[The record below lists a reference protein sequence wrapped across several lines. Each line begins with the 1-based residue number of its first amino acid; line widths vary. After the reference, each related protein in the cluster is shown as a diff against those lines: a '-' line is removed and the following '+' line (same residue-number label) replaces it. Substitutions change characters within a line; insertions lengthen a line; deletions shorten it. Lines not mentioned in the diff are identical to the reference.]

1 MGKYIVWFKDLD
13 KDSLLVA
20 GGKGTNLGIMYK
32 LGFPVPNGFC
42 VTAQTYQE
50 YIEKTGIK
58 EQLKRL
64 LQGLDKEDTDKL
76 QKIAVEIQ
84 NIIVSTPIPDDVAE
98 EIMDNYELLGADQHK
113 AAEIVRV
120 KDAFVAVR
128 SSATAEDLPEA
139 SFAGQ
144 QATYLNIK
152 GKEKVVSAVLACWAS
167 LFTARAIYYREK
179 NKFDH
184 LKVYICAVVQKMVDA
199 DKSGIMFTINPATNS
214 FNEIVI
220 EAIYGLGELIV
231 GGEVNPDMYIVDK
244 NSREIKKIEVRKKP
258 FGLFKNENGE
268 NEKQDIP
275 AEEQSRQVLSDAQIK
290 ELARLGKKLEEHY
303 GKPQD
308 VEWAVERERLYLVQT
323 RAVTTF
329 KAAAQQTTTKTSEE
343 EGKIVLKGETA
354 SGGVASGP
362 VRIVRDISELGKVQ
376 KGDILVTKMT
386 TPDEVPAMQKAAA
399 IVTDEGGMTCFSG
412 DTKILTTKGFMSMA
426 DLHEKISSDHLK
438 VLSFNPQTMKT
449 EWKPAGNPQKRKSKL
464 WTISVSQTGKSKQNK
479 ISITPDHKMVTL
491 ENRKIVERKL
501 HDLWSQQEMV
511 CVADYLPAHQNPH
524 VLDEPDK
531 AYLCGALFTDGYI
544 NTSQTKGYVTFTQKD
559 IPEKQDFIHS
569 VKERFSTVFDARMNY
584 TRLKSTVG
592 VIRGKEIRG
601 SASDFISFKK
611 KPAEDLKNIK
621 SNIVDWVLHLNE
633 HSLKNFLAGVIDGD
647 GSFNVAHES
656 GRIHIYSSKEYLA
669 QGVILACL
677 RLGILPQISKQRGN
691 CYNIQI
697 VDKLEELLSYSKR
710 VKGDIKN
717 KSFGTKLF
725 SAKQVLGD
733 IVDKVNFKGR
743 IKPYVDNN
751 LLLDVI
757 KMKDSVLPLVSDPV
771 VQGQLDRII
780 QSNFR
785 MQRFE
790 KFEEIDEE
798 DVYNFEVEENHTY
811 VVFTENYTP
820 LIVWNCHAAIVS
832 REMGI
837 PCIVGT
843 EHATELL
850 KDDQIVTV
858 HASRGIVYAG
868 RMETPKSE
876 VVSEGKRQTVST
888 EGIITATE
896 VKVIMDLPDL
906 AEHAAATG
914 ADGVGLVRLE
924 IMIAN
929 GGIHPAEYIRRGREK
944 DYVELLKDG
953 IRKIAKAFAGK
964 PVWVRCSD
972 MRSDEYRNLQ
982 GGDKEPKETDP
993 MIGWHAIRRLLDEPA
1008 ILKAE
1013 FQAIRDLHYEGLKN
1027 VGVMLPFVIRVD
1039 EVQRAKE
1046 VMREIGLEP
1055 LKAIDFGVMVETP
1068 AACWIIED
1076 LCREGISFVSFGT
1089 NDLTQLTLG
1098 LDRNNQRLAKL
1109 FDEMHPA
1116 VLGEIAKVIKTCKKY
1131 CVKTSICGQAGSR
1144 PEMAEFLVHQ
1154 GVDSIS
1160 SNVDVVDEI
1169 RRVVARVEKKLL
1181 LDRERR

>member
-1 MGKYIVWFKDLD
+1 MSKHIAWFKDLD
-13 KDSLLVA
+13 ADSLPVA

-50 YIEKTGIK
+50 YIETTGVK
-58 EQLKRL
+58 EQLQRL
-64 LQGLDKEDTDKL
+64 LQGLDKEDTDTL
-76 QKIAVEIQ
+76 QQIATKIQ
-84 NIIVSTPIPDDVAE
+84 DLIISTPIPDNVAE

-113 AAEIVRV
+113 ASDIIHA
-120 KDAFVAVR
+120 KDVFVAVR

-144 QATYLNIK
+144 QATYLNVK
-152 GKEKVVSAVLACWAS
+152 GKEKVVLAVLACWAS

-179 NKFDH
+179 NHFDH
-184 LKVYICAVVQKMVDA
+184 LKVYICAVVQRMVDA

-231 GGEVNPDMYIVDK
+231 GGEINPDMYTVDK
-244 NSREIKKIEVRKKP
+244 NSREIKKIEVRKKQ

-268 NEKQDIP
+268 NEKQEIP
-275 AEEQSRQVLSDAQIK
+275 ADEQSRQVLSDAQIK

-303 GKPQD
+303 EKPQD

-329 KAAAQQTTTKTSEE
+329 KAGMAQQATTKVSEE
-343 EGKIVLKGETA
+343 EGKILLKGETA
-354 SGGVASGP
+354 SGGVYAGP
-362 VRIVRDISELGKVQ
+362 VRIVSDPSELSKVQ
-376 KGDILVTKMT
+376 KGDILVTAMT
-386 TPDEVPAMQKAAA
+386 TPDMVPAMQRAGA
-399 IVTDEGGMTCFSG
+399 IITDEGGMT
-412 DTKILTTKGFMSMA
+412 
-426 DLHEKISSDHLK
+426 
-438 VLSFNPQTMKT
+438 
-449 EWKPAGNPQKRKSKL
+449 
-464 WTISVSQTGKSKQNK
+464 
-479 ISITPDHKMVTL
+479 
-491 ENRKIVERKL
+491 
-501 HDLWSQQEMV
+501 
-511 CVADYLPAHQNPH
+511 
-524 VLDEPDK
+524 
-531 AYLCGALFTDGYI
+531 
-544 NTSQTKGYVTFTQKD
+544 
-559 IPEKQDFIHS
+559 
-569 VKERFSTVFDARMNY
+569 
-584 TRLKSTVG
+584 
-592 VIRGKEIRG
+592 
-601 SASDFISFKK
+601 
-611 KPAEDLKNIK
+611 
-621 SNIVDWVLHLNE
+621 
-633 HSLKNFLAGVIDGD
+633 
-647 GSFNVAHES
+647 
-656 GRIHIYSSKEYLA
+656 
-669 QGVILACL
+669 
-677 RLGILPQISKQRGN
+677 
-691 CYNIQI
+691 
-697 VDKLEELLSYSKR
+697 
-710 VKGDIKN
+710 
-717 KSFGTKLF
+717 
-725 SAKQVLGD
+725 
-733 IVDKVNFKGR
+733 
-743 IKPYVDNN
+743 
-751 LLLDVI
+751 
-757 KMKDSVLPLVSDPV
+757 
-771 VQGQLDRII
+771 
-780 QSNFR
+780 
-785 MQRFE
+785 
-790 KFEEIDEE
+790 
-798 DVYNFEVEENHTY
+798 
-811 VVFTENYTP
+811 
-820 LIVWNCHAAIVS
+820 CHAAIVS
-832 REMGI
+832 REMGT

-868 RMETPKSE
+868 RMENPKTEE
-876 VVSEGKRQTVST
+876 VAVNKVQLASG

-944 DYVELLKDG
+944 DYIELLKNG

-1039 EVQRAKE
+1039 EVQQAKE
-1046 VMREIGLEP
+1046 IMREVGLEP

-1068 AACWIIED
+1068 AACWIIDD

-1098 LDRNNQRLAKL
+1098 LDRNNQRIAKL

-1116 VLGEIAKVIKTCKKY
+1116 VLGEIARVIKSCKKY
-1131 CVKTSICGQAGSR
+1131 HVKTSICGQAGSR

-1181 LDRERR
+1181 LDRERN

>member
-1 MGKYIVWFKDLD
+1 MSKYIVWFKDLD
-13 KDSLLVA
+13 KDSLPVA

-50 YIEKTGIK
+50 YIETTGIK
-58 EQLKRL
+58 EQLRRL
-64 LQGLDKEDTDKL
+64 LQGLDKEDTDRL
-76 QKIAVEIQ
+76 QRIATEIQ
-84 NIIVSTPIPDDVAE
+84 NLIVSTPIPDDVAE

-144 QATYLNIK
+144 QATYLNVR

-184 LKVYICAVVQKMVDA
+184 LKVYICAVVQRMVDA

-214 FNEIVI
+214 FNEVVI

-268 NEKQDIP
+268 NERQEIP
-275 AEEQSRQVLSDAQIK
+275 VDEQSRQVLSDVQIK
-290 ELARLGKKLEEHY
+290 ELARLGKKLEDY
-303 GKPQD
+303 YDKPQD

-329 KAAAQQTTTKTSEE
+329 KAAVEQATAKILE
-343 EGKIVLKGETA
+343 EGTILLKGETA
-354 SGGVASGP
+354 SGGVYTGR
-362 VRIVRDISELGKVQ
+362 VRLVHNPTELSKVQ
-376 KGDILVTKMT
+376 KGDVLVTSMT
-386 TPDEVPAMQKAAA
+386 TPDMVPAMQRAGG
-399 IVTDEGGMTCFSG
+399 IITDEGGMT
-412 DTKILTTKGFMSMA
+412 
-426 DLHEKISSDHLK
+426 
-438 VLSFNPQTMKT
+438 
-449 EWKPAGNPQKRKSKL
+449 
-464 WTISVSQTGKSKQNK
+464 
-479 ISITPDHKMVTL
+479 
-491 ENRKIVERKL
+491 
-501 HDLWSQQEMV
+501 
-511 CVADYLPAHQNPH
+511 
-524 VLDEPDK
+524 
-531 AYLCGALFTDGYI
+531 
-544 NTSQTKGYVTFTQKD
+544 
-559 IPEKQDFIHS
+559 
-569 VKERFSTVFDARMNY
+569 
-584 TRLKSTVG
+584 
-592 VIRGKEIRG
+592 
-601 SASDFISFKK
+601 
-611 KPAEDLKNIK
+611 
-621 SNIVDWVLHLNE
+621 
-633 HSLKNFLAGVIDGD
+633 
-647 GSFNVAHES
+647 
-656 GRIHIYSSKEYLA
+656 
-669 QGVILACL
+669 
-677 RLGILPQISKQRGN
+677 
-691 CYNIQI
+691 
-697 VDKLEELLSYSKR
+697 
-710 VKGDIKN
+710 
-717 KSFGTKLF
+717 
-725 SAKQVLGD
+725 
-733 IVDKVNFKGR
+733 
-743 IKPYVDNN
+743 
-751 LLLDVI
+751 
-757 KMKDSVLPLVSDPV
+757 
-771 VQGQLDRII
+771 
-780 QSNFR
+780 
-785 MQRFE
+785 
-790 KFEEIDEE
+790 
-798 DVYNFEVEENHTY
+798 
-811 VVFTENYTP
+811 
-820 LIVWNCHAAIVS
+820 CHAAIVS
-832 REMGI
+832 REMGT

-850 KDDQIVTV
+850 KDNQVVTV

-868 RMETPKSE
+868 RIGTPQADILPESK
-876 VVSEGKRQTVST
+876 KAHFST
-888 EGIITATE
+888 ESVITATE

-914 ADGVGLVRLE
+914 ADGVGLVRSE

-929 GGIHPAEYIRRGREK
+929 GGIHPAEYIRSGREK
-944 DYVELLKDG
+944 DYVELLKNG

-972 MRSDEYRNLQ
+972 MRSDEYRGLK

-1008 ILKAE
+1008 ILRAE

-1039 EVQRAKE
+1039 ELQRAKE
-1046 VMREIGLEP
+1046 IMREVGLEP
-1055 LKAIDFGVMVETP
+1055 VKAIDFGVMVETP
-1068 AACWIIED
+1068 AACWIIDD

-1154 GVDSIS
+1154 GIDSIS
-1160 SNVDVVDEI
+1160 SNVDAVDEI
-1169 RRVVARVEKKLL
+1169 RKVVARVEKKLL
-1181 LDRERR
+1181 LERERG

>member
-1 MGKYIVWFKDLD
+1 MGKYVVWFKDLD

-113 AAEIVRV
+113 ASDIVNAR
-120 KDAFVAVR
+120 DIFVAVR

-231 GGEVNPDMYIVDK
+231 GGEVNPDMYIIDK

-275 AEEQSRQVLSDAQIK
+275 VDEQSRQVLSDAQIK

-329 KAAAQQTTTKTSEE
+329 KAAAQQTTTKISEE

-354 SGGVASGP
+354 SGGIYAGA
-362 VRIVRDISELGKVQ
+362 VRIVHDPSELSKVQ
-376 KGDILVTKMT
+376 KGDILVTSMT
-386 TPDEVPAMQKAAA
+386 TPDMVPAMQRAGA
-399 IVTDEGGMTCFSG
+399 IITNEGGMT
-412 DTKILTTKGFMSMA
+412 
-426 DLHEKISSDHLK
+426 
-438 VLSFNPQTMKT
+438 
-449 EWKPAGNPQKRKSKL
+449 
-464 WTISVSQTGKSKQNK
+464 
-479 ISITPDHKMVTL
+479 
-491 ENRKIVERKL
+491 
-501 HDLWSQQEMV
+501 
-511 CVADYLPAHQNPH
+511 
-524 VLDEPDK
+524 
-531 AYLCGALFTDGYI
+531 
-544 NTSQTKGYVTFTQKD
+544 
-559 IPEKQDFIHS
+559 
-569 VKERFSTVFDARMNY
+569 
-584 TRLKSTVG
+584 
-592 VIRGKEIRG
+592 
-601 SASDFISFKK
+601 
-611 KPAEDLKNIK
+611 
-621 SNIVDWVLHLNE
+621 
-633 HSLKNFLAGVIDGD
+633 
-647 GSFNVAHES
+647 
-656 GRIHIYSSKEYLA
+656 
-669 QGVILACL
+669 
-677 RLGILPQISKQRGN
+677 
-691 CYNIQI
+691 
-697 VDKLEELLSYSKR
+697 
-710 VKGDIKN
+710 
-717 KSFGTKLF
+717 
-725 SAKQVLGD
+725 
-733 IVDKVNFKGR
+733 
-743 IKPYVDNN
+743 
-751 LLLDVI
+751 
-757 KMKDSVLPLVSDPV
+757 
-771 VQGQLDRII
+771 
-780 QSNFR
+780 
-785 MQRFE
+785 
-790 KFEEIDEE
+790 
-798 DVYNFEVEENHTY
+798 
-811 VVFTENYTP
+811 
-820 LIVWNCHAAIVS
+820 CHAAIVS

-876 VVSEGKRQTVST
+876 AVSEGKRPILST

-1046 VMREIGLEP
+1046 MMREIGLEP
-1055 LKAIDFGVMVETP
+1055 LKAIDFGVMIETP